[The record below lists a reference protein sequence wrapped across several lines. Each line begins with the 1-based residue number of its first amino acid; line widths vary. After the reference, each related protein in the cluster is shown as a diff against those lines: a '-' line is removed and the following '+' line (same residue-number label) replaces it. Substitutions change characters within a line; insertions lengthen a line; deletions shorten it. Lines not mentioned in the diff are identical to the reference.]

1 MPKPRLAIF
10 DFACC
15 EGCQLQ
21 IVNLEE
27 ELLDLLSVVTPVEWR
42 EAMSDTEGDRED
54 FDIALVEGSITR
66 EEDAKRLREIRERSR
81 ILVALGACATIG
93 GVNRLKNG
101 FSTGE
106 VKRIVY
112 GRAADMPHL
121 DTAPVMALDEVVP
134 VDLEVHRCPID
145 AAELT
150 RILRSLIAGKIPTVP
165 DYPVCVECKVGEYSC
180 RFDYG
185 EICLG
190 PVTRAGCGA
199 RCPGNGFWC
208 FGCRGLVDDP
218 NVGAAREV
226 MEKYGKT
233 VEDLGEKMALFNT
246 LKEPP
251 HGEDR

>member
-27 ELLDLLSVVTPVEWR
+27 ELLDLLGVVTLVEWR
-42 EAMSDTEGDRED
+42 EAMSDRAGDHED

-81 ILVALGACATIG
+81 FLVALGACATLG
-93 GVNRLKNG
+93 GVNKLKNS
-101 FSTGE
+101 FDVDD
-106 VKRIVY
+106 VKQIVY
-112 GRAADMPHL
+112 GQAADMPHL
-121 DTAPVMALDEVVP
+121 DTAPVLALDEVVP
-134 VDLEVHRCPID
+134 VDFKVHGCPID

-150 RILRSLIAGKIPTVP
+150 RVLRSLIAGKVPAVP
-165 DYPVCVECKVGEYSC
+165 DYPVCVECKAGEHPC
-180 RFDYG
+180 RFEYG

-199 RCPGNGFWC
+199 QCPGDGFWC
-208 FGCRGLVDDP
+208 FGCRGLLDDA
-218 NVGAAREV
+218 NLDAAREV

-233 VEDLGEKMALFNT
+233 VEDLEEKLMLFNT
-246 LKEPP
+246 AKEPP
-251 HGEDR
+251 HGEDH